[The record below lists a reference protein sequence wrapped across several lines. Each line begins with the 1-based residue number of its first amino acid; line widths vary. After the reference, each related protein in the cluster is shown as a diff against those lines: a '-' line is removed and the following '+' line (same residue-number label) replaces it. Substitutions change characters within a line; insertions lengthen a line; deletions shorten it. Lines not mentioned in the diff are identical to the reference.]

1 MDIDSSDIL
10 WSYHMSNEA
19 AQLQARIK
27 ELEAR
32 LEYQK
37 KLSEELQTS
46 LLFDSVGKVK
56 NKRNK
61 YRKDTPL
68 KTYIKNH
75 WNDADVKLKL
85 AESIPGVTVG
95 NISKQLLRSYLTVM
109 YRNTLNST
117 TEEKTTCEPPVNPDS
132 EIQPLKL
139 KTSMYDLRLS
149 DGTDIASL

>member
-1 MDIDSSDIL
+1 MDIEQISIYSR
-10 WSYHMSNEA
+10 YHMDT

-56 NKRNK
+56 NKRSK

-68 KTYIKNH
+68 KTYIKTH

-85 AESIPGVTVG
+85 TESLPGVTVG
-95 NISKQLLRSYLTVM
+95 NISKQLLRAYLSII
-109 YRNTLNST
+109 YRNTVSDNDKAENTEQPPPT
-117 TEEKTTCEPPVNPDS
+117 TMEPTKETKAKENTMSDAEDELLPPTTN
-132 EIQPLKL
+132 
-139 KTSMYDLRLS
+139 
-149 DGTDIASL
+149 